1 MESNTGKARHP
12 CEADPLVL
20 NVTLADDDDEQ
31 EAGYPGSFTRKVLI
45 LNYR

>member
-12 CEADPLVL
+12 CEAHPLVL
-20 NVTLADDDDEQ
+20 NITLAADDKQ
-31 EAGYPGSFTRKVLI
+31 MAGYQGTFTRQVRI